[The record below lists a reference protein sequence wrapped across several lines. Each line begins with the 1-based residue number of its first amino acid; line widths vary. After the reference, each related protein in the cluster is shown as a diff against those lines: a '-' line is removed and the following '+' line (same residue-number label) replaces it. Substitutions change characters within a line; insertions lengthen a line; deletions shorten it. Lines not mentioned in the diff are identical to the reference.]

1 MEQNAFDMVKA
12 KINKGITTVS
22 LKTNSSVE
30 KAKINTHMESLKAE
44 VDKLKMDIGQKTFV
58 FWNTGNFTLDKIE
71 PELRAVKE
79 KQEVLHDLQHQLMEI
94 ESRDKEILGQ
104 MESGGTANQ
113 AEQIFCPNCGTG
125 YAAKVNFCVKCG
137 CKLQ

>member
-44 VDKLKMDIGQKTFV
+44 VDKLKQDIGQKTFV
-58 FWNTGNFTLDKIE
+58 FWDRGTFDIAKIE
-71 PELRAVKE
+71 PELLAVRE
-79 KQEVLHDLQHQLMEI
+79 KQEILHDLQHKLKEM
-94 ESRDKEILGQ
+94 ESREKEILGQ
-104 MESGGTANQ
+104 IGNDGSENRV
-113 AEQIFCPNCGTG
+113 EQIFCPNCGTG

-137 CKLQ
+137 CKLI